1 MAPEKEPDEE
11 MKLVLSA
18 NANSAAEAG
27 TPKGSASEDK
37 PAFKVKLS
45 LKLAVFVMAT
55 ITLSWFFEGW
65 RQVSEA
71 PTLAGLA
78 YLFGGTT
85 LTIVLVSLYG
95 FFMYAEERSKGGRT
109 RNIPLFDRW
118 YRHLTKQGDKTN
130 RG

>member
-1 MAPEKEPDEE
+1 MAKDKEPDEE
-11 MKLVLSA
+11 MKLVPSA
-18 NANSAAEAG
+18 NTNSAAEAG
-27 TPKGSASEDK
+27 THKGTASADK
-37 PAFKVKLS
+37 PAFKVRLS
-45 LKLAVFVMAT
+45 LKVAVFVMAT
-55 ITLSWFFEGW
+55 TTLSWFFEGW

-85 LTIVLVSLYG
+85 FTISLVGLYG